1 MPTTPCPNAGGKF
14 ASRTSN
20 QYSLI
25 AAACTALTS
34 FDANTDY
41 TVTDSAGAA
50 QTMTVAVSTSGSANC
65 GPSSTSCTI
74 TVRANLAPGT
84 YTFTLKKDAQLL
96 DALGNMYVQPADKV
110 IHFTVKD
117 AEATPAVQCL

>member
-1 MPTTPCPNAGGKF
+1 MTKATPTSAVGVSLAF
-14 ASRTSN
+14 N
-20 QYSLI
+20 QGMT
-25 AAACTALTS
+25 AAS